1 MIWFK
6 NNQLSCYPFRH
17 CCALLSLETEII
29 YFIWLVPCL
38 DPENASGDLQEDIK
52 IKS

>member
-1 MIWFK
+1 MK
-6 NNQLSCYPFRH
+6 
-17 CCALLSLETEII
+17 TEDSGTSHPLADEGIGGQVENFAGI
-29 YFIWLVPCL
+29 HKI